1 MRRLALAAW
10 HVATRGV
17 AFDAA
22 RLFPGATTTTTP

>member
-10 HVATRGV
+10 HVATHGV

-22 RLFPGATTTTTP
+22 RLFPGAAA